1 MKLIPNWRS
10 ALKFDTTRIF
20 LFLALLPPLWAEI
33 PQDAKDA
40 IPIAWQPWIIS
51 GIGIL
56 GAVLRLRDQGPA
68 K

>member
-1 MKLIPNWRS
+1 MKLIHNWKQAWR
-10 ALKFDTTRIF
+10 FDTTRLF
-20 LFLALLPPLWAEI
+20 LFVAILPPLWAEI

-40 IPIAWQPWIIS
+40 IPAAWQPWIIT